1 MRNDILAEVWRNR
14 DEFAKRHNY
23 DLDAMVK
30 ALQEMERHPLNAV
43 VHRRQGAGKTH
54 SPSRGGAKTQG

>member
-1 MRNDILAEVWRNR
+1 MKDEILTEVWKNR

-30 ALQEMERHPLNAV
+30 DLQEMECNPWRLFKP
-43 VHRRQGAGKTH
+43 RRKPVLA
-54 SPSRGGAKTQG
+54 PSAALG